1 MTGRE
6 MSERRWGS
14 GSLRPPKVTA
24 AQKRGV
30 IRLDLSV
37 LQNSRVEQLPD
48 LEWRAYITLLPW
60 VARYSDA
67 EGEVPRS
74 WLDTFSFGATASG
87 RPRRMTPTLLARL
100 VASGLVE
107 EYEYDDGTRT
117 IALAGWRDFR
127 PVDMTSAE
135 RKRRFRRRLYGHA
148 YYGTEGDVMEVQLP
162 RAEEVAAPEA

>member
-1 MTGRE
+1 
-6 MSERRWGS
+6 MSERKWGS
-14 GSLRPPKVTA
+14 RPLRPPTVTA

-37 LQNSRVEQLPD
+37 LQNARVAPLSDTEF
-48 LEWRAYITLLPW
+48 RAYVTLLPW

-67 EGEVPRS
+67 EGEVSRS

-107 EYEYDDGTRT
+107 EYEYDDGERT
-117 IALAGWRDFR
+117 VRSPAGATFG
-127 PVDMTSAE
+127 
-135 RKRRFRRRLYGHA
+135 RLI
-148 YYGTEGDVMEVQLP
+148 
-162 RAEEVAAPEA
+162 